1 MTHYWGAC
9 RDEFA
14 KTPTEQSLKR
24 KTHRQGH
31 IPIML
36 RYFIAIFGVIASLSS
51 PLAAQEE
58 VVWVQIE
65 ANSTLAE
72 AQQRARAYAAELP
85 DVNGFSLP
93 SGWYAIALG
102 PYTRPDAE
110 QVLRVYRA
118 ERVIPTDS
126 YIALTSAYRQQFWP
140 VGANLLSIQ
149 QPETPTDAP
158 GDTPVAE
165 VADAPD
171 TLPDPIDEAGIPQ
184 PPLPDE
190 SPNEARAS
198 ETQLTRDGREALQVA
213 LKWAGFYDGAIDGA
227 FGRGT
232 RGSMSAWQSANNF
245 EPTGILTTLQRA
257 TLLAQYNAVLEG
269 LDLQMVRDTTAG
281 IEILLPLGVLRFDR
295 IEAPFVHYAASGD
308 IDARVLLISQEGDQA
323 TLFGLYDIMQTLQI
337 VPAEGPRERRE
348 DGFTLIGQ
356 GGDFVSHT
364 EVSLRNGRVKGFTLM
379 WPAGDEDRRL
389 RLLGEM
395 QKSFARIDGVLD
407 FSAGMPGEQ
416 RIDLV
421 SGLEIR
427 RPKLTRS
434 GFYVDKAGT
443 VVTSAD
449 AVAGCSR
456 ITLDNDTDA
465 QVIGAD
471 DALGVAVLQP
481 GRPLVPISS
490 ASFQTA
496 TPRLQSEISVAGFSY
511 GGILSAPTL
520 TFGRLA
526 DLRGLNGEESIKR
539 LELDALEGDIGGPV
553 LDAAGAVL
561 GMLRPTP
568 ADGRQLP
575 QNVGFS
581 VDAAAIT
588 GLLDQLGL
596 TVDQA
601 NGGASLHP
609 VDLTRRASEMTV
621 LVGCWD

>member
-1 MTHYWGAC
+1 M
-9 RDEFA
+9 
-14 KTPTEQSLKR
+14 LKY
-24 KTHRQGH
+24 
-31 IPIML
+31 I
-36 RYFIAIFGVIASLSS
+36 IAIIGVVACLSR
-51 PLAAQEE
+51 PLVAQEE

-85 DVNGFSLP
+85 DVNGFILP

-118 ERVIPTDS
+118 ERVIPSDS
-126 YIALTSAYRQQFWP
+126 YIAFTSAYRQQFWP
-140 VGANLLSIQ
+140 VGANVLSGP
-149 QPETPTDAP
+149 QPEISTEVLPDAQ
-158 GDTPVAE
+158 D
-165 VADAPD
+165 DAPD
-171 TLPDPIDEAGIPQ
+171 EAPLQTPLADVPDTLGEPTDEAGIPQ

-198 ETQLTRDGREALQVA
+198 EAQLNREERDALQVA
-213 LKWAGFYDGAIDGA
+213 LKWAGFYDGAIDGT

-232 RGSMSAWQSANNF
+232 RSSMAAWQGANNF
-245 EPTGILTTLQRA
+245 EQTGILTTLQRE

-269 LDLQMVRDTTAG
+269 LDLQLVRDTTAG
-281 IEILLPLGVLRFDR
+281 IEMLLPLGVLRFDR
-295 IEAPFVHYAASGD
+295 VEAPFVHYEASGD

-337 VPAEGPRERRE
+337 VPTEGPRERRE

-364 EVSLRNGRVKGFTLM
+364 EVSLRNGRVKGFTLK

-395 QKSFARIDGVLD
+395 QKSFTRIDGVLD

-427 RPKLTRS
+427 KPKLTRS
-434 GFYVDKAGT
+434 GFYVDAAGT

-465 QVIGAD
+465 RVIGTEE
-471 DALGVAVLQP
+471 ALGFAVLQP
-481 GRPLVPISS
+481 RRPLAPISS

-496 TPRLQSEISVAGFSY
+496 TPRLQSEVSVAGFSY

-539 LELDALEGDIGGPV
+539 LELEALDGDIGGPV
-553 LDAAGAVL
+553 LDATGAVL

-568 ADGRQLP
+568 EGGRQLP
-575 QNVGFS
+575 QNVSFS

-588 GLLDQLGL
+588 GVLDQLGL
-596 TVDQA
+596 TVSQA